1 MKRSRKEKHFYVA
14 DTENTVPK
22 STLYDSDNIDDL
34 EVTESY
40 YKSCVPEPLTE
51 FQSEEDDSETHVWAA
66 ATCPVKID
74 CDEDDVEVY
83 TSIEDWIK
91 STMHLESNPI
101 IYFHNAAYDFPLVL
115 QGLVRMGFTE
125 TMNGMPE
132 TQEETE
138 IIEGLFDEADKIE
151 AVNKK
156 FAEDIRNQAIAMRE
170 AIDVRLNKRTP
181 EDGEYMVMMSGDGL
195 WYSLKYKH
203 KHNHKCVELRDS
215 LKILPFSVNKI
226 AKDFKT
232 RYQKLKGTIDYTK
245 ERPVGYFPD
254 ETEIK
259 YLKNDVLVM
268 SEALAM
274 LKDDGVLEYLTI
286 GSHCMAD
293 FKQRVGKSVFKILYP
308 QIDVDLDK
316 ELRKAYRGGWCYN
329 NTNGEIYD
337 FRGTNNRIY
346 TYDVNSLYPSV
357 MRNVANRYPIGEAKH
372 FDGCDFD
379 SNKDKEYFV
388 KINVAFTIK
397 PKHLPFVQI
406 KNSRWADNEYI
417 KDSDGVVELTFTK
430 PDFELFQEQ
439 YDIEYLEIVE
449 GWSFV
454 SETGGN
460 LFGKYIDY
468 WYAKKANAKTPAE
481 RQLAKLMLN
490 NLYGKFATAIFRK
503 SAYPYFG
510 EDGLMHTKIV
520 ENQTRGGYIAIGAYI
535 TSYAKG
541 VTIRAAQ
548 ANYDN
553 FKYSDTDSIH
563 LIDKAVGIKVDSKEI
578 GAWALE
584 SESDMARFIRQKTY
598 VEHIV
603 VADGVDVEPHWSIRA
618 CGCPEEVKERLLY
631 KVTDTVIKDNNVEY
645 IFHKLVKDEDEHILN
660 ERRNDDE
667 FIKRF
672 TYGLVEAGKLSKK
685 RVTGGVVLC
694 ETTFAIRKA
703 S

>member
-66 ATCPVKID
+66 ATCPVKLD
-74 CDEDDVEVY
+74 CNEDDVEVY

-170 AIDVRLNKRTP
+170 AIEERLNKRTP

-274 LKDDGVLEYLTI
+274 LKDDG
-286 GSHCMAD
+286 
-293 FKQRVGKSVFKILYP
+293 
-308 QIDVDLDK
+308 
-316 ELRKAYRGGWCYN
+316 
-329 NTNGEIYD
+329 
-337 FRGTNNRIY
+337 
-346 TYDVNSLYPSV
+346 
-357 MRNVANRYPIGEAKH
+357 
-372 FDGCDFD
+372 
-379 SNKDKEYFV
+379 
-388 KINVAFTIK
+388 
-397 PKHLPFVQI
+397 
-406 KNSRWADNEYI
+406 
-417 KDSDGVVELTFTK
+417 
-430 PDFELFQEQ
+430 
-439 YDIEYLEIVE
+439 
-449 GWSFV
+449 
-454 SETGGN
+454 
-460 LFGKYIDY
+460 
-468 WYAKKANAKTPAE
+468 
-481 RQLAKLMLN
+481 
-490 NLYGKFATAIFRK
+490 
-503 SAYPYFG
+503 
-510 EDGLMHTKIV
+510 
-520 ENQTRGGYIAIGAYI
+520 
-535 TSYAKG
+535 
-541 VTIRAAQ
+541 
-548 ANYDN
+548 
-553 FKYSDTDSIH
+553 
-563 LIDKAVGIKVDSKEI
+563 EI
-578 GAWALE
+578 G
-584 SESDMARFIRQKTY
+584 
-598 VEHIV
+598 
-603 VADGVDVEPHWSIRA
+603 RA
-618 CGCPEEVKERLLY
+618 HV
-631 KVTDTVIKDNNVEY
+631 
-645 IFHKLVKDEDEHILN
+645 
-660 ERRNDDE
+660 
-667 FIKRF
+667 
-672 TYGLVEAGKLSKK
+672 
-685 RVTGGVVLC
+685 
-694 ETTFAIRKA
+694 
-703 S
+703 